1 MNLEYPAWL
10 LVWIAVPI
18 LAVCAVF
25 AGRFGKRP
33 WEAFAAERLRGK
45 LIKKDH
51 PLPRWMA
58 LGMILAAIS
67 AMVFAMARPQG
78 DAGTKTEKTTGRNIM
93 IALDLSRSMR
103 VQDVKPDRLAQ
114 AKIVIYELL
123 ESMQNDRVGLIAF
136 AGTPFLSAP
145 LTIDHSAVRETVEQ
159 IDEQWMPTGGS
170 DIAAAVRLATQVLKE
185 TGQKN
190 NALVLISD
198 GEENEG
204 ELDAIIADAESSG
217 VTIIAIGVGTEDGGF
232 VPHPD
237 FVGGLVDSAGNR
249 ILSRLQPD
257 VLRKLA
263 NETGG
268 RYVIAGRGADI
279 PGMVRVATQGLDA
292 FEMEGGKRRI
302 VIEFFQWALFPAI
315 LFLAAAIVAG
325 TRWRGLAS
333 ASAALMIFSTHA
345 DADLA
350 KDAGRAFSEERF
362 DEARDAYR
370 KLADEKVS
378 REKASRFR
386 LGEGLSAYEA
396 QDYRGARSAYSAALL
411 AEDAQVA
418 GKGHEGMGNTLFQLG
433 WMGLSG
439 SRYPV
444 GEEVPDMGKFDELV
458 REQLKRMQESELP
471 ESGETNEFIRI
482 DSIILNWA
490 DAIRHYRSAMVK
502 NPGSETA
509 RRNEELAMGY
519 LVRLKELLEKEQEQT
534 EGEITQME
542 QAQPQPGNGPGQKG
556 EPGERGSEGDGEPQ
570 EKGEGPEG
578 AEPDKK
584 GKGEG
589 PEGEDPDN
597 KGKGG
602 DKDPE
607 KGDKGKEPDESDS
620 KGGADPNET
629 PEERAR
635 RILSENADLQKG
647 PLIPGRREFMN
658 PEKDW

>member
-18 LAVCAVF
+18 LAVCAVM

-45 LIKKDH
+45 LVKQDH

-58 LGMILAAIS
+58 LGMILAAIT
-67 AMVFAMARPQG
+67 ALAFAMARPQG
-78 DAGTKTEKTTGRNIM
+78 DAGVKTEKTTGRNIM

-123 ESMQNDRVGLIAF
+123 ESMTNDRVGLIAF

-145 LTIDHSAVRETVEQ
+145 LTIDHAAVRETVEQ

-170 DIAAAVRLATQVLKE
+170 DIAAAVQLATSQLKE

-190 NALVLISD
+190 NALIIISD

-204 ELDAIIADAESSG
+204 DLDAIIADAESSG
-217 VTIIAIGVGTEDGGF
+217 VTIISIGVGTEDGGF

-237 FVGGLVDSAGNR
+237 FVGGLVDSSGNR

-279 PGMVRVATQGLDA
+279 PGMVRAATQGLEA
-292 FEMEGGKRRI
+292 FEMEGGKTRV
-302 VIEFFQWALFPAI
+302 VIEFFQWALLPAI
-315 LFLAAAIVAG
+315 FFLSAAIVAG
-325 TRWRGLAS
+325 TRWRGLAG
-333 ASAALMIFSTHA
+333 AGAALMIFSTQHA
-345 DADLA
+345 EADLA
-350 KDAGRAFSEERF
+350 KDARRAFSEERF
-362 DEARDAYR
+362 DEARDAFR
-370 KLADEKVS
+370 ALADEKES
-378 REKASRFR
+378 GDTAARFR
-386 LGEGLSAYEA
+386 LGEGLAAYEA

-411 AEDAQVA
+411 SEEAKVA
-418 GKGHEGMGNTLFQLG
+418 GKGHEGMGNSLFQLG

-444 GEEVPDMGKFDELV
+444 GEEVPDMEKFDELV
-458 REQLKRMQESELP
+458 REQLKRMEESELP

-490 DAIRHYRSAMVK
+490 DAIRHYRSALEK
-502 NPGSETA
+502 NPADETP

-519 LVRLKELLEKEQEQT
+519 LVRLKELLEEEKQQTEQE
-534 EGEITQME
+534 IAQME
-542 QAQPQPGNGPGQKG
+542 QAQPQPGEGPPQEGD
-556 EPGERGSEGDGEPQ
+556 PSEGQGEGEPQ
-570 EKGEGPEG
+570 EDGKSGQGENPGDKGE
-578 AEPDKK
+578 D
-584 GKGEG
+584 
-589 PEGEDPDN
+589 
-597 KGKGG
+597 G
-602 DKDPE
+602 DREPE
-607 KGDKGKEPDESDS
+607 KGDKGEEPDESDS
-620 KGGADPNET
+620 KGEADPNET

-647 PLIPGRREFMN
+647 PLTPGRREFRN
-658 PEKDW
+658 PDKDW

>member
-1 MNLEYPAWL
+1 MNLEYPLWL

-25 AGRFGKRP
+25 AGRFGKRS

-67 AMVFAMARPQG
+67 AMVLAIARPQG

-123 ESMQNDRVGLIAF
+123 ESMRNDRVGLIAF

-159 IDEQWMPTGGS
+159 IDEQWLPTGGS

-204 ELDAIIADAESSG
+204 ELDAIIAEAESSG

-292 FEMEGGKRRI
+292 FKMEGGKRRI

-333 ASAALMIFSTHA
+333 ASAALMIFSAHA

-370 KLADEKVS
+370 KLADEKAS
-378 REKASRFR
+378 GEKASRFR
-386 LGEGLSAYEA
+386 LGEGLAAYEA

-411 AEDAQVA
+411 AEDTQVA
-418 GKGHEGMGNTLFQLG
+418 GNGHEGMGNTLFQLG

-439 SRYPV
+439 SRYPM
-444 GEEVPDMGKFDELV
+444 GEEVPDMEKFDELV
-458 REQLKRMQESELP
+458 REQLKRMEESELP
-471 ESGETNEFIRI
+471 DSGETNEFIRI

-509 RRNEELAMGY
+509 RLNEELAMGY
-519 LVRLKELLEKEQEQT
+519 LVRLKELLEEEQEQT

-542 QAQPQPGNGPGQKG
+542 QAQPQPGDGPGQEG
-556 EPGERGSEGDGEPQ
+556 EPGEGEGDGEPQ

-578 AEPDKK
+578 E
-584 GKGEG
+584 E
-589 PEGEDPDN
+589 PDN

-602 DKDPE
+602 DEDPE
-607 KGDKGKEPDESDS
+607 KDDKGKEPDESDS

-647 PLIPGRREFMN
+647 PLTPGRREFMS

>member
-18 LAVCAVF
+18 LAVCAVLS
-25 AGRFGKRP
+25 GRFGKRP
-33 WEAFAAERLRGK
+33 WEVFAAERLRGK
-45 LIKKDH
+45 LIKRDH

-58 LGMILAAIS
+58 LGMMLAAI
-67 AMVFAMARPQG
+67 AALAFAMARPQG
-78 DAGTKTEKTTGRNIM
+78 DAGVKTEKTTGRNIM

-123 ESMQNDRVGLIAF
+123 ESMNNDRVGLIGF

-145 LTIDHSAVRETVEQ
+145 LTIDHAAVRETVEQ

-170 DIAAAVRLATQVLKE
+170 DIAAAVRLATQALKE

-204 ELDAIIADAESSG
+204 DLDAIIADAESSG

-237 FVGGLVDSAGNR
+237 FVGGLVDSGGNR

-279 PGMVRVATQGLDA
+279 PGMVRAATEGLDA
-292 FEMEGGKRRI
+292 FEMEGGQTRV
-302 VIEFFQWALFPAI
+302 VIEFFQWALLPAI

-325 TRWRGLAS
+325 TRWRGLAG
-333 ASAALMIFSTHA
+333 ATAAALMVLPTQA
-345 DADLA
+345 EADLA
-350 KDAGRAFSEERF
+350 KDARRAFSEERF

-370 KLADEKVS
+370 ALADEKLDD
-378 REKASRFR
+378 EKASRFR
-386 LGEGLSAYEA
+386 LGEGLAAYEA

-411 AEDAQVA
+411 SGDPKVVGE
-418 GKGHEGMGNTLFQLG
+418 GHEGMGNTLFQLG
-433 WMGLSG
+433 WLGLSG

-444 GEEVPDMGKFDELV
+444 GEEVPDMAKFDELV
-458 REQLKRMQESELP
+458 REQLKRMGEAELP
-471 ESGETNEFIRI
+471 ESGETNEFVRI

-490 DAIRHYRSAMVK
+490 DSIRHYRSALVK
-502 NPGSETA
+502 NPGSESA
-509 RRNEELAMGY
+509 RRNEEITMGY
-519 LVRLKELLEKEQEQT
+519 LVRLKELLEEEKEQT
-534 EGEITQME
+534 EQEIEQME
-542 QAQPQPGNGPGQKG
+542 QAQPQPGQAPPQEG
-556 EPGERGSEGDGEPQ
+556 EPGEGEGEGEPQ
-570 EKGEGPEG
+570 ENGEGAGE
-578 AEPDKK
+578 EKPD
-584 GKGEG
+584 
-589 PEGEDPDN
+589 D

-602 DKDPE
+602 EEPE
-607 KGDKGKEPDESDS
+607 KGDEGKEPDDSDS
-620 KGGADPNET
+620 KGEADPNET

-647 PLIPGRREFMN
+647 PLTPGRREFRS
-658 PEKDW
+658 PDKDW